1 MATDHDPLD
10 PGLERAIRGLSD
22 REPAH
27 DLWPDIARRIAPA
40 RPALRLRWPVAIAA
54 ALALLLG
61 GGLIDRMLTAPQPVA
76 SSPDVAAPAASS
88 PDLLPA
94 GFDRAEG
101 SLTTAI
107 DQLQA
112 AYAEAAP
119 RLDPEVQRAIAAS
132 LASLDSAIDQA
143 RARTGKA
150 PDDINA
156 ARYLTRTMQR
166 KLGVLRTAATMA
178 TRS

>member
-22 REPAH
+22 SEPAH

-40 RPALRLRWPVAIAA
+40 RPALRLHWPVALAA

-61 GGLIDRMLTAPQPVA
+61 GGLLDRMLTAQQAEVP
-76 SSPDVAAPAASS
+76 SGDVAPPAGTSTE
-88 PDLLPA
+88 LLPA
-94 GFDRAEG
+94 CFDRAEG

-166 KLGVLRTAATMA
+166 KLGVLQTAATMA